1 MSKDHKP
8 EDPQEMD
15 RIKKAGGTVTMGR
28 INFGL
33 NLSRAIG
40 DMDNKANTSLP
51 PDQQMVICK
60 PDIMERTFNKEKD
73 NFIIMGC
80 DGVWELQTMQ
90 IICSTIE
97 DAINS
102 GIDR

>member
-1 MSKDHKP
+1 
-8 EDPQEMD
+8 
-15 RIKKAGGTVTMGR
+15 MGR

-40 DMDNKANTSLP
+40 DFDNKGNTSLP

-60 PDIMERTFNKEKD
+60 PDIMERTINRDKD
-73 NFIIMGC
+73 FFIIMGC

-90 IICSTIE
+90 VICSTI
-97 DAINS
+97 DDQIKKGIN
-102 GIDR
+102 R